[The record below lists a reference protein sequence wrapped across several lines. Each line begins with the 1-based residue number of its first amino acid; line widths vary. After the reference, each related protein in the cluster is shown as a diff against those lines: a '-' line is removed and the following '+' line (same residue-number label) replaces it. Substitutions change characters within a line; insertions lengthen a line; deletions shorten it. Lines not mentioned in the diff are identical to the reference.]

1 MLNKDQRRRI
11 DVANFVIWECD
22 KAKHPVTNLKLQ
34 RILYLLYGQ
43 FWSRYKEELFPAYF
57 VAWKL
62 GPVDPITQDNF
73 CTWTADGL
81 LSVRKQVRLYW
92 CTDEEQDFVVET
104 IHKLNSRDLW
114 MLVQDVK
121 RQRHGS
127 WLGLK
132 ARVGQF
138 QTNKSSATLVPQKSL
153 QRLENR
159 VRFVVR
165 STL

>member
-1 MLNKDQRRRI
+1 MLNKDQQHRL
-11 DVANFVIWECD
+11 DVASFVVGECD

-43 FWSRYKEELFPAYF
+43 FWSRYKKELFPAHF

-62 GPVDPITQDNF
+62 GPVDLITQENF
-73 CTWTADGL
+73 CTWTFDGL
-81 LSVRKQVRLYW
+81 LSVKKQVRLYW
-92 CTDEEQDFVVET
+92 CTDEEQDFVVEAVPKICGCLFRT
-104 IHKLNSRDLW
+104 YRK
-114 MLVQDVK
+114 
-121 RQRHGS
+121 QRPGN

-138 QTNKSSATLVPQKSL
+138 RTNKSSATLVPQRSL
-153 QRLENR
+153 QKLENH
-159 VRFVVR
+159 VRFVVK